1 MPEPS
6 VALPAPGLPAGPR
19 SALVIATSTYADS
32 RLRQLRAPA
41 RDAAELAGV
50 LADPGLGG
58 FGVTELLDR
67 GVHELRVAVD
77 EFLAHRKPEDTVL
90 VYLSC
95 HGLLDAR
102 RRLFFSAADTNK
114 DRLAATGLDARW
126 LIECLDDCR
135 ARRQVVILDCC
146 FSGAFARAK
155 GTEDVGLQERFG
167 DGEPGRGRVVLT
179 ASRATEYS
187 FEGEAVSATE
197 SGGSVFTAALLDGL
211 RTGAADQDHDGLV
224 TVSEAYAYAYA
235 RVRSNSSAQT
245 PQRWLYGGE
254 GKDVILS
261 RSPAG
266 VIVEPAEVHEDLRA
280 GLNSRYPQVRIGALQ
295 ELAAWLTDPN
305 PARVVAARAVM
316 EEVAAEDIPIVAK
329 AARAHLD
336 RHPAAASP
344 RVVPDP
350 PARVVPD
357 RPARPAPDPL
367 PSRVPDPLPSRVPD
381 PPTSVVPDPRSGVAE
396 DLLFSIGRELRKRL
410 AETPA
415 ETGQGTLA
423 LRYAV
428 RSDIGLVREL
438 NEDSAY
444 AGPRLLAVADG
455 TGGPLASALTIAAL
469 AELDLQWSGGELAN
483 ALIEA
488 IGDANNRLQAMITGQ
503 PPIGDTGTTLTAI
516 MWSDG
521 NAAVG
526 HLGNSRG
533 YLLREGELYQ
543 ITHDHTLVQSL
554 VDEGRIRE
562 DEAATHP
569 QRSVLLRLLDGKSVA
584 EPDISVHDSERG
596 DRYLLCSD
604 GLPRVVSDDML
615 RDILATD
622 ADAEV
627 AARELIEQALR
638 GGGPD
643 NITCIVADVVP
654 TAQTWLPPSRIPVL
668 AGAVAV
674 VPSLA
679 TDATSASDRTLPY
692 PAIAPDRPIG
702 R

>member
-146 FSGAFARAK
+146 FSGAFALAK

-167 DGEPGRGRVVLT
+167 DGESGRGRVVLT

-224 TVSEAYAYAYA
+224 SVSEAYAYAYA

-254 GKDVILS
+254 GQDVILS

-305 PARVVAARAVM
+305 PARMVAARAVM

-336 RHPAAASP
+336 RHPAAAS

-357 RPARPAPDPL
+357 RPPRPA
-367 PSRVPDPLPSRVPD
+367 RDPLPSRVPD
-381 PPTSVVPDPRSGVAE
+381 PPTSVIHDPRSRVAD
-396 DLLFSIGRELRKRL
+396 DLLFSIGRDLRKRL

-415 ETGQGTLA
+415 ETRPGTLA

-469 AELDLQWSGGELAN
+469 AELDLKWRGGDTQDMAN

-526 HLGNSRG
+526 HIGNSRG

-554 VDEGRIRE
+554 VDEGRISE
-562 DEAATHP
+562 DDVPTHP
-569 QRSVLLRLLDGKSVA
+569 QRSVLLRMLDGKSIP

-604 GLPRVVSDDML
+604 GLPRVVSDEIL

-668 AGAVAV
+668 AGAAAVA
-674 VPSLA
+674 PPTAGASSA
-679 TDATSASDRTLPY
+679 TDRTRPIPVL
-692 PAIAPDRPIG
+692 PDRPIG